1 MPPEVVITRLL
12 APVGTAIENRALD
25 PKLPDRPVTD
35 TPFCSVVVVLPVMVA
50 NAAPRLTEAVPAATV
65 QLPVPVQAP
74 VQPPKVLPLSG
85 VAVNVTLEE
94 VGKLPVEVEQET
106 PHEIP
111 LGLLVM
117 VPLPDL
123 VTVTCRVVAVAAK
136 NVAVT
141 LLATLMLTVQLP
153 VPAQAP
159 LQPVK
164 VLAVAGVAVRVT
176 LAPLVKLA
184 LHVVPQLMPAGL
196 LVTVPLPDLL
206 TVSELPV
213 GGGGTTAERYAAT
226 VPMV

>member
-1 MPPEVVITRLL
+1 MPPEVLITRLL
-12 APVGTAIENRALD
+12 APEGTAIENRALD
-25 PKLPDRPVTD
+25 PKLPDWPVTD
-35 TPFCSVVVVLPVMVA
+35 TPFCSVVVVLPVRVA

-136 NVAVT
+136 LADTLFAAFIVTVQVLEDPEHAPPQPENELPEPGAAVNVT
-141 LLATLMLTVQLP
+141 L
-153 VPAQAP
+153 VP
-159 LQPVK
+159 
-164 VLAVAGVAVRVT
+164 
-176 LAPLVKLA
+176 
-184 LHVVPQLMPAGL
+184 PA
-196 LVTVPLPDLL
+196 
-206 TVSELPV
+206 
-213 GGGGTTAERYAAT
+213 
-226 VPMV
+226 